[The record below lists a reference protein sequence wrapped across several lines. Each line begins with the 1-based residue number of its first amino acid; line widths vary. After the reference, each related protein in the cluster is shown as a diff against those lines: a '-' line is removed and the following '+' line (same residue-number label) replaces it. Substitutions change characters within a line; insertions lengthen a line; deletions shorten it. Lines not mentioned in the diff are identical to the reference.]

1 VSDKAEKPVERADA
15 SGGVGAVKKA
25 LMVLGCFS
33 GAEPL
38 LSITELAR
46 RVGLHKSSVSRIVAT
61 LEEAQFVERDPA
73 SGLVRLGGGLVALAA
88 PIMENFGLS
97 ELVRNGLQE
106 LAATTQET
114 CSFNIWDGEAA
125 VSIEHVR
132 GPHAVSHYA
141 PLGLTKPAWCTATG
155 KVLLAFLPD
164 KVMVRIMA
172 TPLIKYTDVT
182 LTDVAAIQAE
192 LETVRAQNFAVNRG
206 EFYPDVGAV
215 ASVVRGKGGRI
226 IGAVG
231 ITVPMY
237 RFTEEKILSLRE
249 PVTAMAEL
257 LSKQLSAM

>member
-1 VSDKAEKPVERADA
+1 MSDSTEKPVERADPP
-15 SGGVGAVKKA
+15 GGVGAVKKA

-38 LSITELAR
+38 LSVTELAR

-73 SGLVRLGGGLVALAA
+73 SGMIRLGGGLVALAA
-88 PIMENFGLS
+88 PVMENFGLS

-132 GPHAVSHYA
+132 GSHPVSHYA

-155 KVLLAFLPD
+155 KVLLAFAPD
-164 KVMVRIMA
+164 KVMERVVA
-172 TPLIKYTDVT
+172 APLVKYTEAT
-182 LTDVAAIQAE
+182 LTDIDAIRAE
-192 LETVRAQNFAVNRG
+192 LRTVRTLNFAVNRG

-215 ASVVRGKGGRI
+215 ASAVRGKGDRL

-237 RFTEEKILSLRE
+237 RFTEEKILFLQK
-249 PVTAMAEL
+249 PLTTMAEF